1 MIPLF
6 FYIII
11 FQLTRSR
18 GAWRN
23 KEWVCCAGNYFN
35 SHAHV
40 ERDLTETVEEP
51 TKGIST
57 HTLTWSVTYGVCLS
71 ATHLAFQLTRSRGAW
86 QNRHTEQ
93 HSCGAFQLTRSRGA
107 WLYFIIVTIGSI
119 IFQLTRS
126 RGAWHPYYTT
136 SPWKSN
142 FNSHAHVERDHCSL
156 KTACI
161 PFDFNSHAHV
171 ERDLGA

>member
-142 FNSHAHVERDHCSL
+142 FNSHAHVERD
-156 KTACI
+156 
-161 PFDFNSHAHV
+161 
-171 ERDLGA
+171 LGA

>member
-18 GAWRN
+18 GAWLAST
-23 KEWVCCAGNYFN
+23 VSCDTLCI
-35 SHAHV
+35 STHT
-40 ERDLTETVEEP
+40 LTWSVTIIWKCGYAWWFISTHTLTWSV
-51 TKGIST
+51 THFSLQKLVFKKFQLTRSRGAWLSCLSFFCSTLFIST

-71 ATHLAFQLTRSRGAW
+71 ATHLA
-86 QNRHTEQ
+86 
-93 HSCGAFQLTRSRGA
+93 
-107 WLYFIIVTIGSI
+107 
-119 IFQLTRS
+119 FQLTRS